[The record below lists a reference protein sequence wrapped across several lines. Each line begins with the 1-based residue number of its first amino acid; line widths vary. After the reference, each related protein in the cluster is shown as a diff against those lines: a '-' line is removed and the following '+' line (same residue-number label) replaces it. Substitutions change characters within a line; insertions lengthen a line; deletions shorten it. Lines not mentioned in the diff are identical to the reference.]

1 MVAERPVLNPRE
13 IVAQGRKEA
22 RALGSSRVEAEH
34 LLLALAARPETS
46 AGQLLTAAGLDHGA
60 VREAL
65 DLEFERSL
73 GAVGIWLHGF
83 CLPEERL
90 PVVGGLRLAQSA
102 KLAFERAIKLRG
114 ARHDRGFDHLH
125 LLFGIVSAE
134 GGTVARAL
142 AVAGVDRGALAA
154 RARAL
159 LDRAA

>member
-1 MVAERPVLNPRE
+1 MAERPVLNPRE
-13 IVAQGRKEA
+13 IVAQGRNEA
-22 RALGSSRVEAEH
+22 RAMGSSRVEAEH
-34 LLLALAARPETS
+34 LLLALASRPETS
-46 AGQLLTAAGLDHGA
+46 AGRLLTAVGLDHEG

-73 GAVGIWLHGF
+73 GAVGILLHGF

-90 PVVGGLRLAQSA
+90 PVVGGLRLARSA

-125 LLFGIVSAE
+125 LLVGIVSAE

-142 AVAGVDRGALAA
+142 DVAGVDRTALTAQA
-154 RARAL
+154 RTL